1 MENDTT
7 IIVNN
12 SVERDTTIIVN
23 NLPENKT
30 SIIINDTSEPLKL
43 LNSYISKLSSNLEKY
58 ESVST
63 NVITNSTTYLNVKE
77 IEQINIIQTLTSQW
91 DETYHEVNTMQN
103 ELTANWQENTEY
115 VLNGVL
121 DAGFF

>member
-1 MENDTT
+1 MANDTT

-12 SVERDTTIIVN
+12 TIQRDNEIILNNIPQNKISV
-23 NLPENKT
+23 
-30 SIIINDTSEPLKL
+30 IINDTSEPLRL
-43 LNSYISKLSSNLEKY
+43 LNSYINKLSSNLEKY

-91 DETYHEVNTMQN
+91 DETYHEVNTIQN

>member
-1 MENDTT
+1 MEN
-7 IIVNN
+7 N
-12 SVERDTTIIVN
+12 TTIIVN
-23 NLPENKT
+23 NLPKNKT

-63 NVITNSTTYLNVKE
+63 NVITNSSTYLNLKE
-77 IEQINIIQTLTSQW
+77 VEEVNFIQTLTSQW
-91 DETYHEVNTMQN
+91 DETYNEVNTIQN
-103 ELTANWQENTEY
+103 ELTATWQENSEY
-115 VLNGVL
+115 VLNGII

>member
-1 MENDTT
+1 MEN
-7 IIVNN
+7 
-12 SVERDTTIIVN
+12 DTTIIVN